1 VRQWH
6 HLSMPRQA
14 RVVAVGAPHHIT
26 QRGNNR
32 QDVFLVDEDRLTYL
46 QLLAQQSRSCGL
58 ALLGYC
64 LMTNHVHLVAVPDQA
79 DSMARTLRRA
89 HSRYAQW
96 FNRRYHRSG
105 HLWQGRYFS
114 CSLGPDHL
122 VTALAYV
129 DLNPVRAGMVG
140 WAEDYPWSSARAHVD
155 GSDTRGVIDLAGW
168 AEVRGI
174 TAWRETLRDP
184 LSQQHA
190 QTIRA
195 ATQVGAPLGAESF
208 VAALEQQRGRPLK
221 LRTRGRPP
229 STGMPRK
236 TRSASAA

>member
-1 VRQWH
+1 
-6 HLSMPRQA
+6 MPRQA

-46 QLLAQQSRSCGL
+46 ELLTGQSRLCGL
-58 ALLGYC
+58 NLLGYC
-64 LMTNHVHLVAVPDQA
+64 LMTNHIHLVAVPDSEE
-79 DSMARTLRRA
+79 SMARTLRRA

-96 FNRRYHRSG
+96 FNRRYHRTG

-155 GSDTRGVIDLAGW
+155 GANPRGVVDVAGW

-174 TAWRETLRDP
+174 TGWQQTLRDP
-184 LSQQHA
+184 IPEERA
-190 QTIRA
+190 QRIRM

-208 VAALEQQRGRPLK
+208 VSELEQQSGRPLK
-221 LRTRGRPP
+221 LRARGRPAGTDTP
-229 STGMPRK
+229 QNVRRARAG
-236 TRSASAA
+236 